1 MASQAHSGALG
12 GGGGGRGGGNSGAGG
27 ADSGAPAA
35 PVLVGDVGQEYVQN
49 TLTTMDPLSAIQDIQ
64 AHGALQDPACRPLIG
79 LLDQLGLTRWVGGL
93 VARSAGPFLCL
104 PACRCLG
111 N

>member
-79 LLDQLGLTRWVGGL
+79 LLDQLGLTRWVGGS
-93 VARSAGPFLCL
+93 VAPSAGPFLCL

-111 N
+111 K